1 MRIRL
6 EFLDTAFELDRPPM
20 PEGRFKALCSL
31 IAGGLYVALVGVV
44 TAMCGLVGVI
54 VVGIITL
61 FVVALIFGL
70 R

>member
-31 IAGGLYVALVGVV
+31 IAGGLYVALVGIV
-44 TAMCGLVGVI
+44 AALFGLVGVWLCW
-54 VVGIITL
+54 VL
-61 FVVALIFGL
+61 SPSLS